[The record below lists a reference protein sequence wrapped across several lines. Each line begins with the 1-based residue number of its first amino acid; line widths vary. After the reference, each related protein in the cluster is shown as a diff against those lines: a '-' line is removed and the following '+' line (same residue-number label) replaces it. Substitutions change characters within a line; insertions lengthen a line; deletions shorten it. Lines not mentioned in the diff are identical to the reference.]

1 MGLLDRIWS
10 RKLSYFE
17 FPGGG
22 YSMQSMGLDEVLHEQ
37 GFITVSTPRHADVL
51 IVSGSVTPKLAGP
64 LRQIHAE
71 IPRPRYVVV
80 IGEEEVM
87 PVPVDAYAHPEPD
100 ALEEAI
106 HSLQMRIAGG
116 YRGAPPLEDAMHPA
130 GHSPEDPGQHEVQAG
145 QDMDGMVDMANR
157 GVDHGGETHG
167 ETEHGGCGMGN
178 TAHAD
183 MDHGDMDHGD
193 MDNHHMMMGSAYE
206 SEDGLALET
215 VEMPLGPVHP
225 ATLGGLGLTV
235 TLDGDLVAGM
245 KLEQGYLSRGVASN
259 AAGEQTAVALEAFR
273 WLDPRTPVSV
283 PLLYCRALEDLAGI
297 EVPEPVRLARIY
309 LLEIERISS
318 HLHWFAGFARV
329 LGVETAGRRA
339 LSIRRPLL
347 RVLNAARQVPGG
359 VTGDLVK
366 ADLDKLHAGL
376 RPTRKALEWGGILPY
391 RLEGLAV
398 ISEGGHAAGPV
409 ARASGAREDAR
420 TGDSV
425 YASLGFKPV
434 VEEWDD
440 ALARYTVRVREV
452 EESLRL
458 AGEALRQAEIGGAE
472 LGPVPDGE
480 GRGVL
485 EGPRGRAEALLKVE
499 EGRVTGC
506 VLDLPSRKNAEL
518 LPGLIQGV
526 SLSDAVAALWS
537 LDLSVEEMDG

>member
-1 MGLLDRIWS
+1 MGLLDRIWT

-22 YSMQSMGLDEVLHEQ
+22 YSMQSLGLDEVLHEQ
-37 GFITVSTPRHADVL
+37 GFTTVSTPRHADVL
-51 IVSGSVTPKLAGP
+51 IVSGPVTHRLAEP

-80 IGEEEVM
+80 IGEEEIM
-87 PVPVDAYAHPEPD
+87 PVPVDTYVPPEAD
-100 ALEEAI
+100 ALEETL

-116 YRGAPPLEDAMHPA
+116 YRGAPPLEDAMHSA

-145 QDMDGMVDMANR
+145 QDTDGMVDMANR

-167 ETEHGGCGMGN
+167 ETEHGGCGMEN
-178 TAHAD
+178 TAPA
-183 MDHGDMDHGD
+183 DMDHGD

-225 ATLGGLGLTV
+225 ATPGGLGLTV

-245 KLEQGYLSRGVASN
+245 KLEQGYLSRDIARSVV
-259 AAGEQTAVALEAFR
+259 GEQTAVAQETFR
-273 WLDPRTPVSV
+273 RLDPRTPVSV

-297 EVPEPVRLARIY
+297 EVPEPVGLARIY

-318 HLHWFAGFARV
+318 HLLWFAGFARV
-329 LGVETAGRRA
+329 LGVETAGRRM
-339 LSIRRPLL
+339 LSARRPLL

-359 VTGDLVK
+359 VTGDLVRV
-366 ADLDKLHAGL
+366 DLDKLHAGL
-376 RPTRKALEWGGILPY
+376 RPARKALEWGGILPY

-398 ISEGGHAAGPV
+398 IRKGSDATGPV

-434 VEEWDD
+434 VEEWGD

-480 GRGVL
+480 GHGVL
-485 EGPRGRAEALLKVE
+485 EGPRGRAEVLLKVE

-506 VLDLPSRKNAEL
+506 VLDLPSQKNAEL
-518 LPGLIQGV
+518 LPDLIQGV